1 MNLRITLYENFP
13 ITRDGIYAP
22 RVTGYQTRKSLDQHL
37 HDDYNAV
44 EWIIPDR
51 GFNPNQRSIGA
62 TPYSLVANCNF
73 CRISTTA
80 AEEGSEGTNYDA
92 DIDPHYYY
100 VDDVIPLSPSEEDG
114 MVTEPCIV
122 NITEDSWLVDFW
134 QETAAGWSIPRTVG
148 RIGQSTINNE
158 TAVRGLPCARAFNN
172 KKTYIVTDIGEQL
185 GDDWRV
191 FITFVTESGR
201 IMYGCNLDDTLPAS
215 TLYKVINKLSQAAQV
230 IFNGDMFGVSSPV
243 TENISI
249 LGIYA
254 LPAALLGWGTEII
267 APSSVQKSAAFRLE
281 LGDTVLLDLGI
292 VGSTAVP
299 VGGLGADYPPPWTYT
314 RNPYT
319 ITGVNAKYARSYLC
333 TPSHRI
339 EEQGIKVDKPVDI
352 SVQVRVPMWQP
363 YSQSGAA
370 ADTAVPVGISSI
382 PVTLWIDGEAIDIGE
397 DFAVPFAV
405 NEQAR
410 NNAQFTA
417 DKYLGYAADIIGGA
431 GGIVGGIA
439 TGNWFGAAQ
448 ALTSGAAGVVG
459 RASEEHRPATMQS
472 AGGGLIM
479 QALPRGGIWEEVT
492 PASNV
497 DEITALVDVY
507 GWVYPAAPRA
517 QLAAGEIEDGTY
529 IQYAELDAVRGV
541 GVQSTP
547 AQEIAEK
554 LKRGVI
560 FVDV

>member
-1 MNLRITLYENFP
+1 MNLRITFYEDFP
-13 ITRDGIYAP
+13 VTRDGIYAP
-22 RVTGYQTRKSLDQHL
+22 RVTPYQTRQSLDQHL

-44 EWIIPDR
+44 EWIISDR

-62 TPYSLVANCNF
+62 TSYAAVASCNF
-73 CRISTTA
+73 CRVSLTA
-80 AEEGSEGTNYDA
+80 AETGSEGANYDA

-100 VDDVIPLSPSEEDG
+100 VDDIVPLSPSDEDG
-114 MVTEPCIV
+114 RGTVPCIV
-122 NITEDSWLVDFW
+122 HITEDPWLVDFW
-134 QETAAGWSIPRTVG
+134 QETAAGWAIPRIVG
-148 RIGQSTINNE
+148 RIGQSTMDCG
-158 TAVRGLPCARAFNN
+158 TAAARGLPCARAFNAQ
-172 KKTYIVTDIGEQL
+172 KTYPVTDIGEQL
-185 GDDWRV
+185 GDNWRV
-191 FITFVTESGR
+191 FITFATESGR
-201 IMYGCNLDDTLPAS
+201 IMYGCNLDDTLPAG
-215 TLYKVINKLSQAAQV
+215 TLYKVINKLSQAAKV
-230 IFNGDMFGVSSPV
+230 VLNGDMFGISSPV

-249 LGIYA
+249 LGVYA
-254 LPAALLGWGTEII
+254 LPAALLGWGTKII
-267 APSSVQKSAAFRLE
+267 NPSEVQASATFRLE
-281 LGDTVLLDLGI
+281 LGDTVLLDLGV
-292 VGSTAVP
+292 VGSTAIP
-299 VGGLGADYPPPWTYT
+299 SGGLGATYPPPWTYT
-314 RNPYT
+314 RGPYT

-339 EEQGIKVDKPVDI
+339 EEQGIGVDKPVDI
-352 SVQVRVPMWQP
+352 SVQVRIPLWQP

-382 PVTLWIDGEAIDIGE
+382 PVTLWVDGEAIDIGE

-410 NNAQFTA
+410 NNAQFAA

-472 AGGGLIM
+472 AGGLIM

-497 DEITALVDVY
+497 GEIAALVDIY
-507 GWVYPAAPRA
+507 GWVYPAAPHD
-517 QLAAGEIEDGTY
+517 QLSAGGISNNTY
-529 IQYAELDAVRGV
+529 IQLAELDTVRGV
-541 GVQSTP
+541 GIQSVP

-560 FVDV
+560 FIDV